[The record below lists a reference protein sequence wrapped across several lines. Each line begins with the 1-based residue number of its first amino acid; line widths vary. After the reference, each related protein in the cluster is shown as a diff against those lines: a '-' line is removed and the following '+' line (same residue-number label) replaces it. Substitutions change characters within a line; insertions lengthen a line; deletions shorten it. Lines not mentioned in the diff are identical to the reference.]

1 MSRLVL
7 WFYYLVLAFFAAF
20 FALSV
25 APLMLMVFLIGGLM
39 LIL

>member
-7 WFYYLVLAFFAAF
+7 WFYYLVLAFFA
-20 FALSV
+20 LTV
-25 APLMLMVFLIGGLM
+25 APLMLMVFLLGGLM

>member
-7 WFYYLVLAFFAAF
+7 WFYYLVLAFFA
-20 FALSV
+20 LTV
-25 APLMLMVFLIGGLM
+25 APLMLMVFLLGGFL

>member
-7 WFYYLVLAFFAAF
+7 WFYYLVLAFFVL
-20 FALSV
+20 AL
-25 APLMLMVFLIGGLM
+25 APLMLVVYLLGALT

>member
-7 WFYYLVLAFFAAF
+7 WFYYLVLAFFVL
-20 FALSV
+20 AL